1 MTTLTTYIIGLILG
15 GILGY
20 SIGLSKKQQDFEK
33 RPVQYIVGKESSVH
47 VDNRG
52 AITQVT
58 VQNKRLAK
66 ITYLK

>member
-1 MTTLTTYIIGLILG
+1 MTTLTIYIIGLILS

-20 SIGLSKKQQDFEK
+20 RVGLHKKQRDWE
-33 RPVQYIVGKESSVH
+33 RLPIQYVVGKESTVH

-58 VQNKRLAK
+58 VQNKRLTK
-66 ITYLK
+66 VTYLK